1 MNRAEVLENSI
12 SSGSIR
18 VVQLV
23 GVPRSMST
31 ALGRSLNESNLKSVF
46 INEPFNRENQEYLT
60 VASAIVDAAED
71 TSTEEPVIVITKNMA
86 SYLSSIAFREMASI
100 AEATVWTVRDPLVQ
114 IGSLMTRLAN
124 DIAESPGADVIKQ
137 EELGL
142 YIDDVCSF
150 LENSKKS
157 KDYRKTGWASIGE
170 HYNVAAS
177 DNSKSLV
184 VDGEI
189 FVSNPEKVVKD
200 ICALV
205 ELPYSKNMVSN
216 WSSGFINVI
225 NRQQDHE
232 TSRSAWTSHAAKST
246 GVVGVTRPQLNL
258 STLPKN
264 LQKHISEVALPVYEI
279 MTSDKAV

>member
-1 MNRAEVLENSI
+1 
-12 SSGSIR
+12 
-18 VVQLV
+18 
-23 GVPRSMST
+23 
-31 ALGRSLNESNLKSVF
+31 
-46 INEPFNRENQEYLT
+46 
-60 VASAIVDAAED
+60 
-71 TSTEEPVIVITKNMA
+71 
-86 SYLSSIAFREMASI
+86 MASI